1 MPKAASGWSWPR
13 PSRTRTVPISWLLA
27 GLLFVGQFLTLNL
40 TSSTPS
46 TSAGQQVCL
55 VTHAGRCCFREC
67 LTKHKTGWLP
77 RGICLFSVTFFF
89 SFPSWNVSNQGSL
102 VQLKRTQHYEFLS
115 QVFISFTV
123 STLCAPTLVFL
134 GSEYL
139 FSSLSVKVV
148 LQRLLLKRQYYQSFF
163 SQRAMHT
170 LLLQSFHSYF
180 SCFPFWQFGLSPL

>member
-40 TSSTPS
+40 SSSTPS

-55 VTHAGRCCFREC
+55 VTHVGRCCFREC
-67 LTKHKTGWLP
+67 LTKHETGWLP

-102 VQLKRTQHYEFLS
+102 VQLKRTQHYEFL
-115 QVFISFTV
+115 
-123 STLCAPTLVFL
+123 FL
-134 GSEYL
+134 
-139 FSSLSVKVV
+139 F
-148 LQRLLLKRQYYQSFF
+148 FF
-163 SQRAMHT
+163 SPKELCT
-170 LLLQSFHSYF
+170 LSYF
-180 SCFPFWQFGLSPL
+180 SLFIVTSHAFLFGSLGCHLCRA